1 MDSVVAATRADERLP
16 SCGEMVFLFTD
27 IVGSTQLWERD
38 QDAMR
43 RDLRRHDDLMRAA
56 IEAQSGHVF
65 KVMGDAFCAAF
76 ETVLDA
82 LRAAL
87 QAQRELA
94 AERFASP
101 GGVTVRM
108 ALHIGASDQRDGDYF
123 GPTLNRVARLLAIGH
138 GGQVLLSSAVAEA
151 ADKNTLPDGATLRDL
166 GYHRLKDLTVPER
179 VFQLVVSD
187 LTADFPKLRSLT
199 VLHNNLPQQTT
210 SLVGRDCEV
219 AEIKAL
225 VGTTRLVTLS
235 GAGGV
240 GKTRCALQVGA
251 DVLEAY
257 RDGVWFVDLAP
268 ISDSQLVGNTIA
280 RIFELQETPNH
291 EVLQMLIGHL
301 KHKQLLLILDNCE
314 HVVAEVSRLANA
326 ILRSCHD
333 VRILATS
340 REALNLNGETLYR
353 MPSLAVPAPSKHL
366 SAEAA
371 LSHGAVAL
379 FEERGRAANA
389 RFAVTD
395 ANAVVV
401 ADVCR
406 RLDGI
411 PLAIELAAARLRVLT
426 ANQLAQKLDERFRLL
441 TGGDR
446 TALPRQQTMRALID
460 WSYDLLSQ
468 REQLLFR
475 ALSIFAGSFTIDA
488 TIAICANETI
498 AEEDVLDELASLVD
512 KSLVLAEPSEDI
524 MRYRMLESMRQY
536 ARERLVE
543 CGEFEAAATR
553 HACAYADLAEQFE
566 KDYETLSH
574 HAWLAQTE
582 PELENLRTALT
593 WSFSSLGG
601 EQLVGQRIAAAL
613 PRPFGILAAVE
624 GRRWVKTAL
633 EHVNAETPPLI
644 VAGLELADAAL
655 ASVFN
660 QFGAALTLAEQALAK
675 FEELHE
681 PCGVAD
687 AQQLAGCALV
697 YLGRPAEGERLLR
710 AALANKR
717 ARGSLRIG
725 RTLRDLAVAR
735 ALQGDVPGSRALFEE
750 ASATFEEADRSNRA
764 ITAATLAEIEFLS
777 GNPEAALRLAEEALE
792 AVRAL
797 GRQRTA
803 ASILANIA
811 AYLLAMDHCESA
823 GTRAREAL
831 ELAHELQTDVTVAF
845 ALQHL
850 AAVGALRPS
859 DHVRA
864 TDQER
869 RRAARLLGYVEAS
882 FTKLAVKR
890 EHTEQQEYDRMLTA
904 FHTTIDDEQFDLL
917 LAEGRNWSED
927 RAIAEALSL

>member
-1 MDSVVAATRADERLP
+1 METLVASARAENRLP
-16 SCGEMVFLFTD
+16 SSEMTVFLFTD

-38 QDAMR
+38 HDAMR
-43 RDLRRHDDLMRAA
+43 HDLQRHDYLMRAA
-56 IEAQSGHVF
+56 IEGQGGRVF
-65 KVMGDAFCAAF
+65 KMIGDAVCAAF
-76 ETVLDA
+76 ANVKDGML
-82 LRAAL
+82 AAL

-94 AERFASP
+94 AEQFASS

-108 ALHIGASDQRDGDYF
+108 AIHVGASDERDGDYF

-138 GGQVLLSSAVAEA
+138 GGQVLLSSAAAEVAN
-151 ADKNTLPDGATLRDL
+151 DDTLPDGVTLRDL
-166 GYHRLKDLTVPER
+166 GYHRLRDLTVPER
-179 VFQLVVSD
+179 VFQLVTSD
-187 LTADFPKLRSLT
+187 LIADFPKLRSLT
-199 VLHNNLPQQTT
+199 VLHHNLPQQTT
-210 SLVGRDCEV
+210 SLVGRDRDV

-225 VGTTRLVTLS
+225 VESSRLVTLS

-251 DVLEAY
+251 DLLESY
-257 RDGVWFVDLAP
+257 RDGVWFADLAP
-268 ISDSQLVGNTIA
+268 ISDPQLIANSIA

-291 EVLQMLIGHL
+291 AVLDTLTGHL
-301 KHKQLLLILDNCE
+301 KSKQVLLILDNCE
-314 HVVAEVSRLANA
+314 HVIGEVSRIAAAL
-326 ILRSCHD
+326 LRGCTD
-333 VRILATS
+333 VRIIATS
-340 REALNLNGETLYR
+340 REALNVAGETLYR
-353 MPSLAVPAPSKHL
+353 MPSLAVPVPSKHL
-366 SAEAA
+366 TAEAA
-371 LSHGAVAL
+371 REYGAVAL
-379 FEERGRAANA
+379 FEERGRAVNA

-395 ANAVVV
+395 GNAAVVC
-401 ADVCR
+401 DVCR

-475 ALSIFAGSFTIDA
+475 ALSIFAGSFTINA
-488 TIAICANETI
+488 TIAICANGMI

-512 KSLVLAEPSEDI
+512 KSLVLAEPSDDT
-524 MRYRMLESMRQY
+524 MRYRLLESMRQY

-543 CGEFEAAATR
+543 CEEFEAVAIR
-553 HACAYADLAEQFE
+553 HARAYADLAEQFE
-566 KDYETLSH
+566 QDYETVSH

-582 PELENLRTALT
+582 PELENLRAALT

-601 EQLVGQRIAAAL
+601 EELTGQRIAAAL

-633 EHVNAETPPLI
+633 EHVDERTPPSV
-644 VAGLELADAAL
+644 VAELELADAAL

-660 QFGAALTLAEQALAK
+660 QFGAALTSAQQALAR
-675 FEELHE
+675 FEALQE
-681 PCGVAD
+681 PRGVAD

-697 YLGRPAEGERLLR
+697 YLDQPAEGERLLQ
-710 AALANKR
+710 AALASKR
-717 ARGSLRIG
+717 ARGCLRIG

-735 ALQGDVPGSRALFEE
+735 ALQGDVTGSRALFAE
-750 ASATFEEADRSNRA
+750 ASATFDVADRSNSA

-811 AYLLAMDHCESA
+811 AYLLALDRYEPARSH
-823 GTRAREAL
+823 AREAL
-831 ELAHELQTDVTVAF
+831 DLAHELQTDVTVAF

-850 AAVGALRPS
+850 AALGALREGEPARS
-859 DHVRA
+859 PD
-864 TDQER
+864 EES
-869 RRAARLLGYVEAS
+869 RAARLLGYVEAR
-882 FTKLAVKR
+882 FTKLEVKR
-890 EHTEQQEYDRMLTA
+890 EHTEQQEYDRMIAALR
-904 FHTTIDDEQFDLL
+904 TTIDDARFETLL
-917 LAEGRNWSED
+917 SEGRGWSED
-927 RAIAEALSL
+927 RAITEALSL